1 MVDHAERWAKKRNWQ
16 FLYINDYLD
25 TTRRDAKE
33 VGFWYLEKQ
42 FKQNE
47 KKKAARK
54 AQRAKRAQQAQQRKS
69 AIKADRVEKFGYR
82 SIKPGTNCSTDYEKA
97 AKAVR
102 KYLHGKITSQEL
114 YYYVENNLNQS
125 IREGLKNIINNETLK
140 LRTYDA

>member
-1 MVDHAERWAKKRNWQ
+1 MVDHAQRWAKKRNWQ

-42 FKQNE
+42 FKKNE

-54 AQRAKRAQQAQQRKS
+54 AQRAKKAQKAQKRKT
-69 AIKADRVEKFGYR
+69 AIKADRVEKYGYR
-82 SIKPGTNCSTDYEKA
+82 SIKPGTNRSTDYEKA

-102 KYLHGKITSQEL
+102 KYLHGQITSQEL
-114 YYYVENNLNQS
+114 FFYVENNLNQS
-125 IREGLKNIINNETLK
+125 IREGLKNIINNETQKLK
-140 LRTYDA
+140 TYDA